1 MAQTVGELQI
11 VMSANM
17 ARLSNDM
24 RQAKGMVGSTMS
36 SISRSVAVATSVL
49 GALGLGL
56 GVAMFARM
64 VKGSL
69 EAQDQL
75 SKMSQKV
82 GVSVE
87 ALAGLKHAAEL
98 SGFGIE
104 SLQKGLKTL
113 ASQMFDAQSGLLESK
128 RNFSSLGL
136 EITNTDGT
144 LKATDKLMV
153 EVADKFAKMNDGA
166 LKTALAVKL
175 FGKAG
180 LDLIPMLNQ
189 GSAAL
194 AEMIAEGQR
203 LNPVTTESAKQAEIF
218 NDQMSRVVKT
228 GQALGVSLA
237 VDVLPWVSDVSSA
250 MAEAAKESGVL
261 TAAWVGLGGA
271 FAAMLGITDAQ
282 KVKQRLAEINEA
294 IAVGQKQLA
303 TGLVNPEG
311 AKGFFAG
318 LPSIKLTEERRA
330 KIIEALKAIEVE
342 KKAILAPGLAEAAA
356 AALKTATARAA
367 EADAARKA
375 AAEDATKK
383 SAAAIGKAQAER
395 QRLAVIGAQ
404 AEVDL
409 ADQTAQETAE
419 AWDKWGKIQFD
430 QEKVR
435 VDAKTEMWRQVF
447 DEIDAAQE
455 REIEQGRLFL
465 EANEKATDEI
475 TEFWRSAAQSMQRS
489 MSDFFFDI
497 MQGNLKN
504 LGASFKRT
512 IDRMV
517 SDNLAAKAATSLFGK
532 DFAKGGAIGGLL
544 GKGVDFVKG
553 LIPFEHGTDFVP
565 RTGPALVHKGE
576 KIISAK
582 ENARGGEA
590 GSVTLIQNYSF
601 GSDVNRATLSQWGRI
616 IGQQTLA
623 AVRDMPRRGG

>member
-517 SDNLAAKAATSLFGK
+517 SDNLAAQAATSLFGK